1 MEMSATPTG
10 TMLPGRI
17 IQRLGVGAGSMTLQG
32 SAADPPLVKADP
44 PNTPSGPLTAD
55 PSRSET
61 RPRRQN
67 DIPKPT

>member
-32 SAADPPLVKADP
+32 SAVDPPLV
-44 PNTPSGPLTAD
+44 
-55 PSRSET
+55 
-61 RPRRQN
+61 
-67 DIPKPT
+67 